1 MLRQANSYQGRTA
14 LITGAGGGIG
24 SVTAQAFARRG
35 YAVVA
40 SDIKMEAAEATASA
54 IRAEGGEAI
63 AVQADISEPDSVQ
76 ALFGQI
82 RERFGRLDAA
92 FNNAGVSVPRVPL
105 LECPDEMWH
114 RCIDVNLTGTW
125 YCLKAEIALMLEQ
138 GGGCI
143 VNNGS
148 IFSMNAGPSTPYTAS
163 KHGIAG
169 LTRSAALAYAAKGVR
184 VNAVCPGLIEAGMG
198 MIVINRA
205 DAAQQKD
212 QLYNA
217 LPVGHPG
224 APEEVA
230 QAVLWLC
237 SDEASYIHGHLLA
250 VDGGIDSR

>member
-1 MLRQANSYQGRTA
+1 MITANPYQGRIA
-14 LITGAGGGIG
+14 LVTGAGGGIG
-24 SVTAQAFARRG
+24 SVTAKAFSRRG
-35 YAVVA
+35 YTVVV
-40 SDIKMEAAEATASA
+40 SDIKADAAQAIAEL
-54 IRAEGGEAI
+54 IRADGGQALE
-63 AVQADISEPDSVQ
+63 VQTDITQKDSVQ
-76 ALFGQI
+76 ALFARI
-82 RERFGRLDAA
+82 RERFGHLHAA
-92 FNNAGVSVPRVPL
+92 FNNAGVSVPRVPM
-105 LECPDEMWH
+105 LECPDELWH
-114 RCIDVNLTGTW
+114 HCINVNLTGTW
-125 YCLKAEIALMLEQ
+125 YCLKAEITMMLEQ
-138 GGGCI
+138 GGGTI

-169 LTRSAALAYAAKGVR
+169 LTKSAALAYAAKGVR

-205 DAAQQKD
+205 DAAQQKE

-217 LPVGHPG
+217 LPAGRPG
-224 APEEVA
+224 TPEEVA